1 MAKTGLV
8 HFYKECLRRAFRGK
22 AAKVET
28 ITGLLSLVAV
38 PVGLWLWPNEG
49 GAMNWAPLIFF
60 LSLFLASFLFGFELA
75 PYHMLREVEHDNAK
89 LKDKLDNRE
98 RRQGAIARL
107 WQRRA
112 DGVDLRNQIVKP
124 GDDKEWIKKYE
135 QWREQVLQTQ
145 NWFQQTWRLGFALWI
160 EFDRPRI
167 CHRQRVMLTV
177 CIATTCLRSF
187 SACRSFSKLRCS
199 TRTSIKRGTK
209 RTKPL
214 VVFERCAELS
224 KLLNLQEWTTCDDA
238 ARYLTQRMKEQ
249 VSKADVLR
257 LALLDA
263 SNSLFFFRGLPGHCS
278 EPLSMLMMCMSTFLL
293 TVIRWVEEGDDW
305 YDREHNISARRHN
318 HYNEWVSSKDT
329 VIVDGGRKQVLE
341 IKSGAEI
348 EGVWDLTMRGGERDY
363 VDAFTGG

>member
-135 QWREQVLQTQ
+135 QWREQVLTDAK
-145 NWFQQTWRLGFALWI
+145 L
-160 EFDRPRI
+160 
-167 CHRQRVMLTV
+167 V
-177 CIATTCLRSF
+177 
-187 SACRSFSKLRCS
+187 SANLEAWLSHSGSSS
-199 TRTSIKRGTK
+199 TA
-209 RTKPL
+209 PA
-214 VVFERCAELS
+214 F
-224 KLLNLQEWTTCDDA
+224 
-238 ARYLTQRMKEQ
+238 
-249 VSKADVLR
+249 
-257 LALLDA
+257 
-263 SNSLFFFRGLPGHCS
+263 
-278 EPLSMLMMCMSTFLL
+278 
-293 TVIRWVEEGDDW
+293 
-305 YDREHNISARRHN
+305 
-318 HYNEWVSSKDT
+318 
-329 VIVDGGRKQVLE
+329 VIVSE
-341 IKSGAEI
+341 
-348 EGVWDLTMRGGERDY
+348 
-363 VDAFTGG
+363 